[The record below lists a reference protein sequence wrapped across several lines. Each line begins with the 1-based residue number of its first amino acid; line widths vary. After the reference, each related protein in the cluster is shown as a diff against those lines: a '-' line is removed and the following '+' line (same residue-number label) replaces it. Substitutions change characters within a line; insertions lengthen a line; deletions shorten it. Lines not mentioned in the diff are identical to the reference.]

1 MSLSTPFIKRPVL
14 TTVCTVVIVLLG
26 VICIALLPLDKLPQI
41 APKQITVRA
50 NYVGADARTTIDNV
64 TTVLER
70 EINGTED
77 VKWISSNTDNT
88 GNATI
93 NVSFPTEKDTNIAQ
107 VLVQNRVAQ
116 AQSELPPSVIATGI
130 TTEKE
135 SPSITLVYGFYSDKN
150 EAGEYYYDPVFLYN
164 YVDRYLWNELKR
176 IEGVGSLR
184 AFGSATYSMRI
195 WLDPDKLAARGLTSS
210 DVTDAI
216 ANQNFEVG
224 AGGVGRQPT
233 SDEQQY
239 ELPLRVNGR
248 FTTVEEA
255 ESLVVQAASDGTLIK
270 IKDIGRAE
278 LGIENY
284 FTEAVFDG
292 ESPAVGL
299 IVYQLPGTNALD
311 TASAVK
317 SKMAELKQDFPV
329 GLRADIA
336 QDNTLFINASL
347 KDLVVTLVQAIGL
360 VILII
365 FVFLQDWR
373 TTLIPGI
380 AIPVS
385 LLGSMIGLQL
395 FGFTLNQLSL
405 FACVLATGLVV
416 DDGIVI
422 VEAVSAKLEQGMRPV
437 QAALDAMEELVGAV
451 LSTSIVLM
459 AVFIPVTFFP
469 GTTGIVYKQF
479 ALTII
484 FAVIVSTFNALT
496 FSPTMS
502 GVFLRPAEPV
512 KGPLGWLFPRF
523 DSVFDWI
530 RDRYRGLI
538 EFLIGLK
545 WIVVAVFVAG
555 LVLTGWTYT
564 SLPQGFVP
572 EEDQG
577 YFFSIIETPP
587 GVSLNYTH
595 KITEQA
601 AKIVM
606 AHPEVQHSMGLSGF
620 SFDGQNSNKAVMFI
634 KLFPWSERKGGSSS
648 VFGLLQ
654 TINQEFQQKID
665 GGRVLAVNAPPV
677 DGLSSFGGSE
687 IYIEDR
693 QGKGMDALIKN
704 TQQILSAAN
713 GREEIAQAIST
724 FTFDSPMLEADIDR
738 NKANAQNVDVS
749 EILNTLQTYL
759 GSNFVNQY
767 VLDGRLYR
775 VYAQAEATN
784 RTKPDDIDRLNVRS
798 RNGNLVQLSDLIDAK
813 RISYPP
819 IVTNYNVYP
828 AIKVNVTPAPGFSS
842 GQIISAMEEVAEAT
856 LQPGF
861 GYEWTNT
868 AAEEKTSA
876 GAAPLVFGLS
886 FVMVFLVLAA
896 QYESYVDPLIIML
909 TVPLA
914 ILGALGGIW
923 LRATFLQSGGVY
935 PVLNNNIYVQVGL
948 VMLIGMASKNA
959 ILIVEFANQNRDL
972 GMDIKKA
979 ALYASEQRFRAIIMT
994 AISTLV
1000 GFMPLLIASGAG
1012 SISRWSLGTGV
1023 FGGMLVA
1030 TVLSLIFVPILY
1042 IVIKDFEQSF
1052 LKGGKKKG
1060 GRKDEE
1066 DRKQNKN
1073 AVDHGG
1079 NGKNGSNVNNDK
1091 NGSNGRNKSDQEQL
1105 KEQQANIN
1113 N

>member
-1 MSLSTPFIKRPVL
+1 MSISTPFIKRPVL
-14 TTVCTVVIVLLG
+14 TTVCTIVIVLLG
-26 VICIALLPLDKLPQI
+26 VICVALLPLDKLPQI

-50 NYVGADARTTIDNV
+50 NYVGADAKTTVDNV

-77 VKWISSNTDNT
+77 VKWINSNTDNN
-88 GNATI
+88 GNSTI
-93 NVSFPTEKDTNIAQ
+93 NVSFPVEKDTNISQ

-116 AQSELPPSVIATGI
+116 AQSNLPQSVISTGV

-135 SPSITLVYGFYSDKN
+135 SPSITLVYGFYSEKDAN
-150 EAGEYYYDPVFLYN
+150 GEYYYDPVFLQN

-195 WLDPDKLAARGLTSS
+195 WVDPDKLAARGLTAN
-210 DVTDAI
+210 DVTTAI

-224 AGGVGRQPT
+224 AGGVGRQPVAN
-233 SDEQQY
+233 SQQY

-248 FTTVEEA
+248 FTSAEEA
-255 ESLVVQAASDGTLIK
+255 ENLVVQAGNDGTLIK
-270 IKDIGRAE
+270 VRDIGRAE
-278 LGIENY
+278 LGVENY
-284 FTEAVFDG
+284 FTQAVFDA
-292 ESPAVGL
+292 ENPAVGL
-299 IVYQLPGTNALD
+299 IVYQLPGTNALN
-311 TASAVK
+311 TASLVK
-317 SKMAELKQDFPV
+317 ERMAELEQDFPK
-329 GLRADIA
+329 GLTAEIA

-347 KDLVVTLVQAIGL
+347 RDLLITLVQAIGL
-360 VILII
+360 VVLII
-365 FVFLQDWR
+365 FIFLQDWR
-373 TTLIPGI
+373 TTLIPAI

-385 LLGSMIGLQL
+385 LVGAMIGLL
-395 FGFTLNQLSL
+395 AFNFTLNQLTL

-422 VEAVSAKLEQGMRPV
+422 VEAVSAKLDQGMRPV

-451 LSTSIVLM
+451 LSTSVVLM

-479 ALTII
+479 ALTIV
-484 FAVIVSTFNALT
+484 FAVLCSTFNALT

-502 GVFLRPAEPV
+502 GVFLRRNTEPV

-523 DSVFDWI
+523 NRVFDWVKN
-530 RDRYRGLI
+530 RYRGFI

-545 WIVVAVFVAG
+545 WIVIAVFVAG
-555 LVLTGWTYT
+555 LVFTGWVYT

-577 YFFSIIETPP
+577 YFFTIIEAPP
-587 GVSLNYTH
+587 GVSLSYTH
-595 KITEQA
+595 EVTQQA
-601 AKIVM
+601 ADIVM
-606 AHPEVQHSMGLSGF
+606 QHPEVQHSMALSGF
-620 SFDGQNSNKAVMFI
+620 SFEGQNSNKGVMFV
-634 KLFPWSERKGGSSS
+634 KLHPWSDRPGDSGS

-654 TINQEFQQKID
+654 RINQEFSQID
-665 GGRVLAVNAPPV
+665 GARVIAVNAPPV
-677 DGLSSFGGSE
+677 DGLSNFGGSE

-693 QGKGMDALIKN
+693 QGRGMEALITN
-704 TQQILSAAN
+704 TQQIMAQASQ
-713 GREEIAQAIST
+713 REEIAQAIST

-738 NKANAQNVDVS
+738 NKANAQNVDVN

-759 GSNFVNQY
+759 GSSYVNQF

-775 VYAQAEATN
+775 VYAQANADN
-784 RTKPDDIDRLNVRS
+784 RTKPDDIDRLFVRS
-798 RNGNLVQLSDLIDAK
+798 RNGDLVQLSNLIDAK

-828 AIKVNVTPAPGFSS
+828 AIKINVNPAPGFSS
-842 GQIISAMEEVAEAT
+842 GQVISAMEEVAEAN

-868 AAEEKTSA
+868 AAEEKTA
-876 GAAPLVFGLS
+876 GGAAPLVFGLS

-896 QYESYVDPLIIML
+896 QYESYIDPLIIML

-935 PVLNNNIYVQVGL
+935 PVLNSNIYVQVGL

-972 GMDIKKA
+972 GMSIKKA
-979 ALYASEQRFRAIIMT
+979 SIYASEQRFRAIVMT
-994 AISTLV
+994 AVSTLV

-1012 SISRWSLGTGV
+1012 AVSRWSIGTAV
-1023 FGGMLVA
+1023 FGGMLIA
-1030 TVLSLIFVPILY
+1030 TVLSLIFVPVLY
-1042 IVIKDFEQSF
+1042 VVIKDFEKSVLRDQ
-1052 LKGGKKKG
+1052 K
-1060 GRKDEE
+1060 GRKKNSRG
-1066 DRKQNKN
+1066 DRQPTRDTDN
-1073 AVDHGG
+1073 DHR
-1079 NGKNGSNVNNDK
+1079 SAL
-1091 NGSNGRNKSDQEQL
+1091 NGRQESEEASEETGV
-1105 KEQQANIN
+1105 K
-1113 N
+1113 

>member
-1 MSLSTPFIKRPVL
+1 MSISTPFIKRPVL
-14 TTVCTVVIVLLG
+14 TTVCTIVIVLLG
-26 VICIALLPLDKLPQI
+26 VICVALLPLDKLPQI

-50 NYVGADARTTIDNV
+50 NYVGADARTTVDNV

-77 VKWISSNTDNT
+77 VKWINSNTDNT

-116 AQSELPPSVIATGI
+116 AQSNLPQSVIATGV
-130 TTEKE
+130 TTEKQ
-135 SPSITLVYGFYSDKN
+135 SPTLTLLYGFYSEKD
-150 EAGEYYYDPVFLYN
+150 EAGKPYYDPVFLQN

-184 AFGSATYSMRI
+184 SFGSANYSMRF
-195 WLDPDKLAARGLTSS
+195 WLDPDKLAARGLTAA
-210 DVTDAI
+210 DVTNAI
-216 ANQNFEVG
+216 SNQNFEVG
-224 AGGVGRQPT
+224 AGGVGRQPVPQN
-233 SDEQQY
+233 QQY

-255 ESLVVQAASDGTLIK
+255 ENLVVQAANDGTLIK
-270 IKDIGRAE
+270 IKDVGRAE
-278 LGIENY
+278 LGVENY
-284 FTEAVFDG
+284 FTKGVFDA
-292 ESPAVGL
+292 EHPAVGL
-299 IVYQLPGTNALD
+299 IVYQLPGTNALN
-311 TASAVK
+311 TATLVK
-317 SKMAELKQDFPV
+317 EKMAELERDFPV
-329 GLRADIA
+329 GLKAEIA

-347 KDLVVTLVQAIGL
+347 KDLVITLVQAIGL

-365 FVFLQDWR
+365 FIFLQDWR

-422 VEAVSAKLEQGMRPV
+422 VEAVTAKLDQGMRPV

-484 FAVIVSTFNALT
+484 FAIIVSTFNALT

-523 DSVFDWI
+523 NRAFDWVK
-530 RDRYRGLI
+530 DKYRGLI

-555 LVLTGWTYT
+555 LVFTGWMYNT
-564 SLPQGFVP
+564 LPQGFIP

-577 YFFSIIETPP
+577 YFFTIIEAPP

-595 KITEQA
+595 EITQQA
-601 AKIVM
+601 QDIVM
-606 AHPEVQHSMGLSGF
+606 SHPEVEHVMGLTGF
-620 SFDGQNSNKAVMFI
+620 SFDGQNSNKAAMFV
-634 KLFPWSERKGGSSS
+634 KLNPWSERAGGSGSA
-648 VFGLLQ
+648 FGLIQ
-654 TINQEFQQKID
+654 TINQEFGQNID
-665 GGRVLAVNAPPV
+665 GARVFAVNAPPV

-693 QGKGMDALIKN
+693 QGRGMDALISN
-704 TQQILSAAN
+704 AQEVMAQAN
-713 GREEIAQAIST
+713 QREEIEQAIST

-749 EILNTLQTYL
+749 EILTTLQTYL
-759 GSNFVNQY
+759 GSNFVNQF

-775 VYAQAEATN
+775 VYAQADAASRTN
-784 RTKPDDIDRLNVRS
+784 PDDISRLFVRS
-798 RNGNLVQLSDLIDAK
+798 RDGELVQLSNLIK
-813 RISYPP
+813 QERISYPP

-828 AIKVNVTPAPGFSS
+828 AIKINVTPASGFSS
-842 GQIISAMEEVAEAT
+842 GQLITAMEEVAEAT

-935 PVLNNNIYVQVGL
+935 PILNNNIYVQVGL

-972 GMDIKKA
+972 GMSIKKA
-979 ALYASEQRFRAIIMT
+979 SIYASEQRFRAILMT

-1012 SISRWSLGTGV
+1012 SVSRWSLGTGV
-1023 FGGMLVA
+1023 FGGMLIA

-1042 IVIKDFEQSF
+1042 IIIKDFEQSF
-1052 LKGGKKKG
+1052 LKGDKKKG
-1060 GRKDEE
+1060 RKQETEERDEE
-1066 DRKQNKN
+1066 QKSPNS
-1073 AVDHGG
+1073 
-1079 NGKNGSNVNNDK
+1079 NGKSDRQEDLEHQESQASN
-1091 NGSNGRNKSDQEQL
+1091 
-1105 KEQQANIN
+1105 
-1113 N
+1113 